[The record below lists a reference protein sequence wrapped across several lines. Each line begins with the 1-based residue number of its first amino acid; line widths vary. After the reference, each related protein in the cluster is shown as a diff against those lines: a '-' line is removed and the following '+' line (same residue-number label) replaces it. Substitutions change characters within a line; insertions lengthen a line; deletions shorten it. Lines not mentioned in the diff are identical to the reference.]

1 MSVLLQKTV
10 IVIDAMAFR
19 RAGVESF
26 LAPWAKSENVELIS
40 LKPESARAKLIES
53 DDCNMLIYNIG
64 GAPPFACETLAE
76 VHALHTL
83 RPDAALAIL
92 ADDESTVS
100 VISAINS
107 GAQAYVSNSM
117 SPDLVLEA
125 LSFVLHGGTYFPP
138 MGILANLESVG
149 AKHSEIAIDEH
160 EGGLRQMEG
169 SLFDEKPAFGHSD
182 DSSVSIRNTSVHLK
196 ISRLT
201 ERQHAVLSCLRHG
214 DPNKVIGRKLN
225 MTETTVKLH
234 IREIMRKLG
243 VYNRTQVVIATA
255 DCGLNFDSGPEINAR
270 ESPPTFK
277 SPGSHI

>member
-26 LAPWAKSENVELIS
+26 LAPWAKSENVALIS
-40 LKPESARAKLIES
+40 LKPESAHAKLVES
-53 DDCNMLIYNIG
+53 DDCNMLIYNVG

-83 RPDAALAIL
+83 CPDAPLAIL

-138 MGILANLESVG
+138 MGILASLESGGTRQSDV
-149 AKHSEIAIDEH
+149 SIDGH
-160 EGGLRQMEG
+160 DGGLRQMQG
-169 SLFDEKPAFGHSD
+169 SLFDERSD
-182 DSSVSIRNTSVHLK
+182 FSHPDDGSVGARHTSVHLK

-201 ERQHAVLSCLRHG
+201 ERQLAVLSCLRHG

-243 VYNRTQVVIATA
+243 VCNRTQVVIATA
-255 DCGLNFDSGPEINAR
+255 DYGLHSDSATEHNAQ
-270 ESPPTFK
+270 EQSAPFK
-277 SPGSHI
+277 SPRPLI